1 MTDAGDWVYGV
12 HAVTG
17 VLSHNPQ
24 RVRVVY
30 LQRSRR
36 DSRLDGV
43 RELARAA
50 GVRLDLVD
58 RRRLDQ
64 LSDGPHQG
72 VVAQCH
78 GLPLAD
84 EGQFEA
90 DFAGLPQPRL
100 LLLLDGVTDPRNLGA
115 CLRSACAAGAQA
127 VLLPKR
133 RSAPL
138 NSVALKTAAGGAEGL
153 LLVQVTNVARRL
165 NWLRDQGV
173 WVIGGASGAGVS
185 WHEVDYRGDVAL
197 VLGSEDKGLR
207 SLTAKSCD
215 QLVGIPMTGTVASL
229 NVSVAT
235 GVLLF
240 EAVRQR
246 QAQAQSQLDG

>member
-1 MTDAGDWVYGV
+1 MTDAADWVYGI

-17 VLSHNPQ
+17 VLTNNPA

-36 DSRLDGV
+36 DGRLEGL
-43 RELARAA
+43 RELARGS
-50 GVRLDLVD
+50 GVRVDLVD

-64 LSDGPHQG
+64 LCDGPHQG

-78 GLPLAD
+78 GLDLAD
-84 EGQFEA
+84 EAEFRA
-90 DFAGLPQPRL
+90 AFAALPQPRL
-100 LLLLDGVTDPRNLGA
+100 ILLLDGVTDPRNLGA
-115 CLRSACAAGAQA
+115 CLRTAGAAGVQA

-138 NSVALKTAAGGAEGL
+138 NAVALKTAAGGAEAL
-153 LLVQVTNVARRL
+153 MLVAVTNVARCL
-165 NWLRDQGV
+165 TWLSDQGV
-173 WVIGGASGAGVS
+173 WVVGSTTDAATTWEHG
-185 WHEVDYRGDVAL
+185 HFTGDLAL

-207 SLTAKSCD
+207 ALTAKSCD
-215 QLVGIPMTGTVASL
+215 QLVRIPMTAAVGSL

-240 EAVRQR
+240 EALRQR
-246 QAQAQSQLDG
+246 QSQD

>member
-1 MTDAGDWVYGV
+1 MTDPEDWVYGV

-17 VLSHNPQ
+17 VLTHNPG
-24 RVRVVY
+24 RVRVLY
-30 LQRSRR
+30 LQRGRH
-36 DSRLDGV
+36 DLRLNDIL
-43 RELARAA
+43 ELARDV
-50 GVRLDLVD
+50 GVRFDLVD

-78 GLPLAD
+78 GLALSS
-84 EGQFEA
+84 ESE
-90 DFAGLPQPRL
+90 FASAFDDLPRPRL

-115 CLRSACAAGAQA
+115 CLRTASAAGVQA

-138 NSVALKTAAGGAEGL
+138 NAVALKTAAGGAEGL
-153 LLVQVTNVARRL
+153 MLVQVTNVARRL
-165 NWLRDQGV
+165 NWLSEQGV
-173 WVIGGASGAGVS
+173 WVIGGTTDADVGWSDTQYDA
-185 WHEVDYRGDVAL
+185 DVA
-197 VLGSEDKGLR
+197 VVMGSEDKGLR
-207 SLTAKSCD
+207 PLTAKSCD
-215 QLVGIPMTGTVASL
+215 QLVSIPMTGTVASL

-246 QAQAQSQLDG
+246 RAAA

>member
-1 MTDAGDWVYGV
+1 MTEAPDWVYGV

-17 VLSHNPQ
+17 VLTHDPS

-30 LQRSRR
+30 LQRSRH
-36 DSRLDGV
+36 DSRLDGL
-43 RELARAA
+43 RELARSA

-64 LSDGPHQG
+64 LASGPHQG

-78 GLPLAD
+78 GTTLMDESEFHGAFAD
-84 EGQFEA
+84 
-90 DFAGLPQPRL
+90 LSQPRL

-115 CLRSACAAGAQA
+115 CLRTASAAGVQA

-133 RSAPL
+133 RSAPV

-153 LLVQVTNVARRL
+153 MLVQVTNVARCL
-165 NWLRDQGV
+165 GWLRDQGV
-173 WVIGGASGAGVS
+173 WVVGASLEAQAG
-185 WHEVDYRGDVAL
+185 WDEADYHGNLAL

-207 SLTAKSCD
+207 ALTAKCCD
-215 QLVGIPMTGTVASL
+215 QLVGIPMSGTVASL

-246 QAQAQSQLDG
+246 QVAS

>member
-1 MTDAGDWVYGV
+1 MTEPADWVYGV

-17 VLSHNPQ
+17 VLTHDPS

-30 LQRSRR
+30 MQSGRH
-36 DSRLDGV
+36 DSRLDALS
-43 RELARAA
+43 ELARNA

-64 LSDGPHQG
+64 LSAGPHQG

-78 GLPLAD
+78 AAALGDESKFHAAFADLP
-84 EGQFEA
+84 E
-90 DFAGLPQPRL
+90 PRL
-100 LLLLDGVTDPRNLGA
+100 LLLLDGITDPRNLGA
-115 CLRSACAAGAQA
+115 CLRTASAAGVQA

-133 RSAPL
+133 RSAPV
-138 NSVALKTAAGGAEGL
+138 NSLAMKTAAGGAEAL
-153 LLVQVTNVARRL
+153 MLVQVTNVARCL
-165 NWLRDQGV
+165 TWLRNQGV
-173 WVIGGASGAGVS
+173 WVVGATLDADVA
-185 WHEVDYRGDVAL
+185 WDQVDYHGDMAL
-197 VLGSEDKGLR
+197 VVGSEDKGLR
-207 SLTAKSCD
+207 ALTAKCCD
-215 QLVGIPMTGTVASL
+215 QLVGIPMSGTVASL

-246 QAQAQSQLDG
+246 QHAS

>member
-1 MTDAGDWVYGV
+1 MTDAEDWVYGV

-17 VLSHNPQ
+17 VLTRNPG

-30 LQRSRR
+30 LLSSGRASRRR
-36 DSRLDGV
+36 DSRLEGL
-43 RELARAA
+43 RELARNA
-50 GVRLDLVD
+50 GVRVDLVE

-78 GLPLAD
+78 ALALAD
-84 EGQFEA
+84 EGDFEA
-90 DFAGLPQPRL
+90 AFADFVRPRL

-115 CLRSACAAGAQA
+115 CLRTASAAGVQA

-133 RSAPL
+133 RSSPL
-138 NSVALKTAAGGAEGL
+138 NSVALKTASGGAEEL
-153 LLVQVTNVARRL
+153 MLVQVTNVARRL
-165 NWLRDQGV
+165 KWLGDQGV
-173 WVIGGASGAGVS
+173 WVIGGTGDAETS
-185 WHEVDYRGDVAL
+185 WNMADYRGDVAL
-197 VLGSEDKGLR
+197 VLGSEEKGLR
-207 SLTAKSCD
+207 ALTAKSCD
-215 QLVGIPMTGTVASL
+215 QLVGIPMTGTVSSL

-240 EAVRQR
+240 EAIRQR
-246 QAQAQSQLDG
+246 QATS

>member
-1 MTDAGDWVYGV
+1 MTDADDWVYGV

-17 VLSHNPQ
+17 VLTHNPG

-36 DSRLDGV
+36 DARLEDV
-43 RELARAA
+43 RELARSV
-50 GVRLDLVD
+50 GVRVDLVD

-64 LSDGPHQG
+64 HSDGPHQG

-78 GLPLAD
+78 GLELAG
-84 EGQFEA
+84 ESQFESA
-90 DFAGLPQPRL
+90 FAAFPQPRL

-115 CLRSACAAGAQA
+115 CLRTACAAGVQA

-153 LLVQVTNVARRL
+153 MLVQVTNLARRM

-173 WVIGGASGAGVS
+173 WVIGATTETSALWS
-185 WHEVDYRGDVAL
+185 EVDYGGDVAM

-215 QLVGIPMTGTVASL
+215 QLVGIPMTGAVASL

-240 EAVRQR
+240 EVLRQR
-246 QAQAQSQLDG
+246 RLRG

>member
-1 MTDAGDWVYGV
+1 MTEPADWVYGV

-17 VLSHNPQ
+17 VLTHDPS

-30 LQRSRR
+30 VQRSRH

-43 RELARAA
+43 RELARDS

-64 LSDGPHQG
+64 LSSGPHQG

-78 GLPLAD
+78 AAALCD
-84 EGQFEA
+84 ESEFHA
-90 DFAGLPQPRL
+90 AFAELPQPRL

-115 CLRSACAAGAQA
+115 CLRTASAAGVQA

-133 RSAPL
+133 RSAPV

-153 LLVQVTNVARRL
+153 MLVQITNVARCL
-165 NWLRDQGV
+165 SWLQDQRV
-173 WVIGGASGAGVS
+173 WVVGATLDADAA
-185 WHEVDYRGDVAL
+185 WDEADYHGDMVL

-207 SLTAKSCD
+207 ALTAKSCD
-215 QLVGIPMTGTVASL
+215 QLVGIPMSGTVASL

-246 QAQAQSQLDG
+246 QAAS